1 MNIYNEL
8 NDKQRQAVLT
18 DSKNIR
24 IIAGAGSGKTK
35 VLTTRIAHL
44 INDLNVDERSILA
57 ITFTNKA
64 ANEMKERVNKIL
76 ESESTK
82 VTVCTIHSLCVRI
95 LRQEITNL
103 GYPRNFTIIDS
114 EDQKSIVKEAYKQLE
129 IDKALIPIN
138 NSISYICNHKY
149 SKTDYNTL
157 KDNSDKYSVEYYKA
171 CVYEYYIERLNSMFA
186 LDFDDLLLKVEQLFK
201 ENEYVRDRWQTYYRY
216 IHVDEFQDIDNVQY
230 NIIKYLVGDNNS
242 LCVVGDP
249 DQTIYTWRGA
259 EVSIIMNFEK
269 DFSNVDTIVL
279 NQNYRSTS
287 NILGAANSIIKNN
300 NYRLDKDLYTIE
312 GVGNKIYH
320 KSYISEEYESSGV
333 VYDIINKIK
342 DGVSPKDI
350 AILYR
355 ANHLSRSI
363 EKALIENRIPY
374 LIYGGVRFYERKEV
388 KDALSY
394 LRMLLTNDDIA
405 FNRVINTPKRGI
417 GDKTLESIFNK
428 AIIEKCTM
436 YDIICKHKISSGKV
450 QNSIEQFINLI
461 ENIKIKSKD
470 LSISETLELLL
481 KDSGYLKMLDDNHE
495 EDRKANIKELLNDIN
510 KFEEIYPNSDLDE
523 YLQLVSLYGDKSQ
536 YESGDFVSLMTVHAS
551 KGLEFDHVYI
561 IGLSDGIFPSQ
572 RAIEESK
579 KGLEEERRLMYVAIT
594 RARKDLKLS
603 DAFGFNY
610 VLNKSLNTSRFI
622 DEIDSNF
629 IDRQKSNNINSY
641 NYNKTNTSYDEPII
655 KYKQTNEST
664 IQNNTKKITYK
675 KGNKVRHTMFEEG
688 VVVKVDNDVVTI
700 AFKYPHGVKK
710 ILASFNGLTKL

>member
-138 NSISYICNHKY
+138 NTIGYISNHKY
-149 SKTDYNTL
+149 NKTDYNIL

-259 EVSIIMNFEK
+259 EVSIIMNFEI
-269 DFSNVDTIVL
+269 DFSNVETIVL

-622 DEIDSNF
+622 DEIDETL
-629 IDRQKSNNINSY
+629 IDRQKSNNI
-641 NYNKTNTSYDEPII
+641 P
-655 KYKQTNEST
+655 KQTNSYTKSKT
-664 IQNNTKKITYK
+664 IYSSDSEFNYVETTTTTKKQKYK
-675 KGNKVRHTMFEEG
+675 KGDKVKHIMFDEG
-688 VVVKVDNDVVTI
+688 VVIKTEGDLVTI

-710 ILASFNGLTKL
+710 ILSSFQGLSKL